1 MNRCRKHSRLILF
14 LFLISSILGCAEPNG
29 SLQSS
34 EAGADKYEGQTQA
47 AQKEMSNQESLL
59 IHLSLG
65 SFDPLVKTSP
75 VELPRHLTFQAYPEG
90 KAGYYILQFKGPVL
104 QQWKNKLVAAGVV
117 IFDYIPQFAFL
128 VKMGQQALTS
138 VKAMDSVRWVG
149 IYQPGYRIAPDLMS
163 ELEEEENQSIDLLVS
178 IFKGEDISIL
188 RSRLESMGGEN
199 IEVAPGEEKIK
210 LVISSNRIDAIA
222 CLSGVRYIE
231 KVPDFKLSPTQI
243 KKRGK

>member
-1 MNRCRKHSRLILF
+1 MCRKHYSLIVF
-14 LFLISSILGCAEPNG
+14 LFLISSIVGCAEPSG

-47 AQKEMSNQESLL
+47 TQKEMSNQKSLL

-65 SFDPLVKTSP
+65 SFDPLIEASP
-75 VELPRHLTFQAYPEG
+75 VELPRYLKFQAYPKGE
-90 KAGYYILQFKGPVL
+90 AGYYILQFKGPVL
-104 QQWKNKLVAAGVV
+104 QQWKNELSATGAV

-128 VKMGQQALTS
+128 VKMDQQAVAS
-138 VKAMDSVRWVG
+138 AEAMDSVRWIG

-163 ELEEEENQSIDLLVS
+163 MLEEKENQSIDLLVS
-178 IFKGEDISIL
+178 IFKGEDISML
-188 RSRLESMGGEN
+188 RSSLKRLGAEN
-199 IEVAPGEEKIK
+199 IQVALGDEKIK
-210 LVISSNRIDAIA
+210 LVISSNRIDDIA

-231 KVPDFKLSPTQI
+231 KIPEFKLSPKYI

>member
-1 MNRCRKHSRLILF
+1 MIVF
-14 LFLISSILGCAEPNG
+14 LFLISSIVGCAEPNG

-34 EAGADKYEGQTQA
+34 EAGADKYEGQTEA

-65 SFDPLVKTSP
+65 SFDPLIEASP
-75 VELPRHLTFQAYPEG
+75 VELPSYLTFQAYPEG

-104 QQWKNKLVAAGVV
+104 KQWKNELAATGVV

-128 VKMGQQALTS
+128 VKMDQQAFAS
-138 VKAMDSVRWVG
+138 AEAMDSVRWIG

-163 ELEEEENQSIDLLVS
+163 RLEEKENHSIELLVT
-178 IFKGEDISIL
+178 IFKGENISIL
-188 RSRLESMGGEN
+188 RSRLERLGGES
-199 IEVAPGEEKIK
+199 IEVSPGEEKIK
-210 LVISSNRIDAIA
+210 LVISSNRIDDIA

-231 KVPDFKLSPTQI
+231 KVAEFKLSPAYI
-243 KKRGK
+243 KKGGK